1 MPVIPEFIT
10 PQVVLIFITFILVVF
25 ILYKLFK
32 VLFKATLVTIAA
44 FSFPWIVQ
52 ALGLPFP
59 IAATVENGIYFAIAG
74 LGLFFAYEFFH
85 FAVHFFRLVTW
96 PLRALLGMEKRDE
109 EKKMQEEMKK
119 IREEEEKE

>member
-1 MPVIPEFIT
+1 MPIIPDFIT
-10 PQVVLIFITFILVVF
+10 PQIVVIFITFILVVF

-32 VLFKATLVTIAA
+32 VLFKATLVTVAA

-59 IAATVENGIYFAIAG
+59 IAATVETGIYFALAG

-85 FAVHFFRLVTW
+85 FMVHFFKLVTW
-96 PLRALLGMEKRDE
+96 PLRALLGMEKHDDS
-109 EKKMQEEMKK
+109 EKMEKEMKK
-119 IREEEEKE
+119 IREDEEG

>member
-1 MPVIPEFIT
+1 MPFVPDFVT

-44 FSFPWIVQ
+44 FSFPWIVK

-59 IAATVENGIYFAIAG
+59 IEATMDNGIYFALAG
-74 LGLFFAYEFFH
+74 LGLFLFYEFFH
-85 FAVHFFRLVTW
+85 FAVYLLKIASW
-96 PLRALLGMEKRDE
+96 PIRALLGMEKRSE
-109 EKKMQEEMKK
+109 EKRLEKEMRKIKK
-119 IREEEEKE
+119 GEEK

>member
-1 MPVIPEFIT
+1 MPAIPDFVT

-32 VLFKATLVTIAA
+32 LLFKATLVTIAA

-59 IAATVENGIYFAIAG
+59 IEATAENGIYFALAG
-74 LGLFFAYEFFH
+74 LGLFLLYEFFH
-85 FAVHFFRLVTW
+85 FAVYLLKIAAW
-96 PLRALLGMEKRDE
+96 PIRALLGMEKRGE
-109 EKKMQEEMKK
+109 EKKLEKEMRKMK
-119 IREEEEKE
+119 EEEEQ

>member
-1 MPVIPEFIT
+1 MPPIPDFIT

-44 FSFPWIVQ
+44 FSFPWVVQ

-85 FAVHFFRLVTW
+85 FFIHLLRILSWPFRKLFEGDESAK
-96 PLRALLGMEKRDE
+96 LEK
-109 EKKMQEEMKK
+109 EMKK
-119 IREEEEKE
+119 IKEEENK